1 MLPTI
6 LYLLCLKLICR
17 FADRIGEKIYFERS
31 ITVPDEMVEV
41 TCTLNENIIYLD
53 YHTFVRPTA
62 AVKMRKDGDISVLV
76 LGLDSV
82 SRLNFRR
89 QMPKTDAFL
98 SRLGNVEMLG
108 YNKVEDN
115 TFPNLLPVLS
125 GLSVEEFRDRC
136 WPRDSDYFDD
146 CHFVWKDFKSAN
158 FSTAFME
165 DSPMIGV
172 FNYLKNGF
180 FNKPTDHYLRPIML
194 RSESKIGH
202 EHHGNTIGCIG
213 GQLGMTAL
221 FNYALKFASSMAD
234 RLYMAFV
241 WSSSLTHDYIE
252 YPRYGDNDLRA
263 FFDKFNGSGQLN
275 RTAVILMSDHGIRWG
290 SYRDTSQGGLEDRL
304 PMLRF
309 VVPEWFRD
317 MYPRAMRNLNE
328 NAVRL
333 TTPYD
338 LHETL
343 LDLMDARRLDDDSI
357 ERRARTTGNGR
368 GTSMF
373 LEISKYKTCE
383 TAGIPVHYCAC
394 HNVRTALDVYDV
406 DVARAATFL
415 MQYINVQLSAHP
427 LCANLSVYRIHRATV
442 ETGRDRTSVKDYEI
456 QVTTV
461 PGYAKFES
469 TVREDGGEF
478 KMVGSVS
485 RLNMYGNQSMCIKDA
500 KIKLLCYCI

>member
-1 MLPTI
+1 M
-6 LYLLCLKLICR
+6 KLWFCFPNR
-17 FADRIGEKIYFERS
+17 LGEKIYFESS

-41 TCTLNENIIYLD
+41 ICTLNENIIYMD
-53 YHTFVRPTA
+53 YHTFIHPTPS
-62 AVKMRKDGDISVLV
+62 VMKQKDGDISVLV

-82 SRLNFRR
+82 SRLNFHR
-89 QMPKTDAFL
+89 QMPKTNALL
-98 SRLGNVEMLG
+98 SLLGNIEMLG

-125 GLSVEEFRDRC
+125 GLSVEEFRIQC
-136 WPRDSDYFDD
+136 WPNDSDFFDD
-146 CHFVWKDFKSAN
+146 CHFVWKDFKNAN
-158 FSTAFME
+158 FTTAFME

-213 GQLGMTAL
+213 AQLGMTAL
-221 FNYALKFASSMAD
+221 FNYAFKFASSMANH
-234 RLYMAFV
+234 LYMGFV

-263 FFDKFNGSGQLN
+263 FFEKFNRSGQLN
-275 RTAVILMSDHGIRWG
+275 QTVIILMSDHGIRWG
-290 SYRDTSQGGLEDRL
+290 SYRDTSQGSLEDRL

-309 VVPEWFRD
+309 IIPEWFQN
-317 MYPRAMRNLNE
+317 MYPRAIRNLNE
-328 NAVRL
+328 NTVRL

-343 LDLMDARRLDDDSI
+343 LDFIDTKRLDNDSI
-357 ERRARTTGNGR
+357 ERRMRTNRNNR
-368 GTSMF
+368 GTSLF
-373 LEISKYKTCE
+373 LEISKYKTCKA
-383 TAGIPVHYCAC
+383 AGIPKHYCAC
-394 HNVRTALDVYDV
+394 HDVRTALNVYDV
-406 DVARAATFL
+406 DVIKAATFL
-415 MQYINVQLSAHP
+415 MQYINLKLSIYP
-427 LCANLSVYRIHRATV
+427 LCANLSLYHIQRASV
-442 ETGRDRTSVKDYEI
+442 EMGRDRTSVKDYEI

-469 TVREDGGEF
+469 TVRENNGEF

-485 RLNMYGNQSMCIKDA
+485 RLNMYGNQSICISDA
-500 KIKLLCYCI
+500 KIKLLCYCID